1 MPRHHNNRTPTIPH
15 YRVLQNVV
23 EPYTEKECASR
34 IGGAH
39 KGDARSVKP
48 MWLIAGGSEKNQS
61 AHESSDSFF
70 PIAPTTLLPKPTLRS
85 IDDSRYAADRGHR
98 NLGGGADKSLD
109 I

>member
-1 MPRHHNNRTPTIPH
+1 M
-15 YRVLQNVV
+15 V